1 MEDKKT
7 VFNYISQLFAIYGV
21 VVAIFVA
28 ISLIIGNEAGSVST
42 LFSLGSTGL
51 SARTLIELFILVV
64 IVTIDDNLFHTDLII
79 KNMPLIVRNILFFAV
94 IMVTTTVFAAVFGW
108 FPLNDIGSWIGFI
121 VSFSVCAV
129 FSSFLMRLE
138 EKAEN
143 KKMQEALNNIT
154 KREAD

>member
-143 KKMQEALNNIT
+143 KKMQEALKNIT

>member
-64 IVTIDDNLFHTDLII
+64 IVTVDDNLFHTDLII

-143 KKMQEALNNIT
+143 KKMQEALKNIT

>member
-28 ISLIIGNEAGSVST
+28 INLIIGNEAGNVST
-42 LFSLGSTGL
+42 LFGLGSAGL
-51 SARTLIELFILVV
+51 SSKTLIELFVLVV
-64 IVTIDDNLFHTDLII
+64 IVTIDDNVFHTDIII

-94 IMVTTTVFAAVFGW
+94 ILVTITVFAAVFGW

-143 KKMQEALNNIT
+143 KKMQEALKNIT